1 MTFEVQL
8 RIEPGVLMVR
18 GRSLDTVLAHDGS
31 LQQVESPLDEAQC
44 VALIADYLKIL
55 ASKGISRETPRIL
68 TVDRTGEDTPPT
80 ED

>member
-8 RIEPGVLMVR
+8 RIEPGMLMVR
-18 GRSLDTVLAHDGS
+18 GRSLDTVLAPDGS
-31 LQQVESPLDEAQC
+31 LQQVESPLDEGQC

-55 ASKGISRETPRIL
+55 ASKGVSRETTRIL
-68 TVDRTGEDTPPT
+68 TIEDTPS